1 MVLPGC
7 RRRNATKVAIR
18 NFKSHFLSVLTGTA
32 ESFPVHLWDRLERYT
47 DSFSI
52 RTLIWTIRLQQNVIS
67 PNGPQSKNPQKN
79 GQTRYVVVPFCGRM
93 VFSNVTQTLQSPQ
106 LLCQNNR
113 GGKTHRHHPIQVQDY
128 NQPHNQPI
136 GQDNASIGKLQDD
149 IKGHDE

>member
-106 LLCQNNR
+106 LLCQNNP
-113 GGKTHRHHPIQVQDY
+113 GGKTQRHNPIQTQEY
-128 NQPHNQPI
+128 NHPYHQP
-136 GQDNASIGKLQDD
+136 A
-149 IKGHDE
+149 